1 MKHSDDI
8 VNLFQQ
14 FGAKADP
21 YHELARKQE
30 HQLSNERWPLVSA
43 VRNAV
48 ADDVPSVDRSAGTAA
63 AQLPRQAQASVSA
76 RPEPVVAMQRTAPV
90 AAESPRPVAVP
101 SAAPA
106 ADRPPQAAALASR
119 SPLAGLAGL
128 RGQAAPTVAEE
139 QPVHQESLPV
149 DLPSVFARLAG
160 APVAAGAAPAHA
172 WQPRK
177 GHL

>member
-63 AQLPRQAQASVSA
+63 APLPQQAQASVSA
-76 RPEPVVAMQRTAPV
+76 RPEPVVAVQRTA
-90 AAESPRPVAVP
+90 
-101 SAAPA
+101 
-106 ADRPPQAAALASR
+106 ASGC
-119 SPLAGLAGL
+119 AGLA
-128 RGQAAPTVAEE
+128 
-139 QPVHQESLPV
+139 LP
-149 DLPSVFARLAG
+149 PGGPCGS
-160 APVAAGAAPAHA
+160 A
-172 WQPRK
+172 WT
-177 GHL
+177 GCADCC

>member
-63 AQLPRQAQASVSA
+63 ARFPSRLRPPFRRDQSPLWQCSA
-76 RPEPVVAMQRTAPV
+76 LHPSPPSCPARW
-90 AAESPRPVAVP
+90 PRP
-101 SAAPA
+101 
-106 ADRPPQAAALASR
+106 Q
-119 SPLAGLAGL
+119 
-128 RGQAAPTVAEE
+128 Q
-139 QPVHQESLPV
+139 
-149 DLPSVFARLAG
+149 
-160 APVAAGAAPAHA
+160 
-172 WQPRK
+172 
-177 GHL
+177 

>member
-63 AQLPRQAQASVSA
+63 APLPQQAQASVSA

-101 SAAPA
+101 AAVAAP
-106 ADRPPQAAALASR
+106 AAALASR

-139 QPVHQESLPV
+139 QAVHQESLPV
-149 DLPSVFARLAG
+149 DLSSVFARLAG
-160 APVAAGAAPAHA
+160 APVAGGAAPAPA

>member
-30 HQLSNERWPLVSA
+30 HQLSSERWPLVSA

-63 AQLPRQAQASVSA
+63 APLPQQAQASASA
-76 RPEPVVAMQRTAPV
+76 RPEHVVAVQRTAPV
-90 AAESPRPVAVP
+90 AAELPRPVA
-101 SAAPA
+101 APA
-106 ADRPPQAAALASR
+106 AVSADRLPPAAALASR

-128 RGQAAPTVAEE
+128 RGQAAQAVAEE

-149 DLPSVFARLAG
+149 DLPSVFEIGRAHG
-160 APVAAGAAPAHA
+160 CTPVTA
-172 WQPRK
+172 
-177 GHL
+177 

>member
-63 AQLPRQAQASVSA
+63 APLPQQAQASSSA

-128 RGQAAPTVAEE
+128 RGQTAPTVAEE

-160 APVAAGAAPAHA
+160 APVAAGSAPAHA

>member
-76 RPEPVVAMQRTAPV
+76 RPEPVVATQRTAPV

-139 QPVHQESLPV
+139 QPVHQEPLPV

>member
-63 AQLPRQAQASVSA
+63 ALLPQQAQASVSA

-101 SAAPA
+101 AAVAAP
-106 ADRPPQAAALASR
+106 AAALASR

-139 QPVHQESLPV
+139 QAVHQESLPV

-160 APVAAGAAPAHA
+160 APVAAGAAPAPA

>member
-90 AAESPRPVAVP
+90 AAESSRPVAVP

-128 RGQAAPTVAEE
+128 RGQTAPTIAEE